1 MASEERRIAGVDD
14 EDAHG
19 RSGEDVTVGPV
30 TTRSPGQRLTTRSAS
45 FIGTLTLAGRVL
57 ERFGAFGQILLIAA
71 FFGATTDA
79 DLYFIASI
87 VPLTVGGIVGESL
100 HVSVLPSLASRPD
113 DEIEDLVRA
122 GFWASLTVLAAATL
136 AYVAVVAVVV
146 EVAVPAGSSDLGPW
160 LAFAPIGILLG
171 LGSYVAA
178 VLLRLEKY
186 VWPPFRS
193 AAATVVSL
201 ALTGLAIWLTD
212 GVVWVALAV
221 TAGYA
226 LAFVLLLAELVST
239 AGRGAV
245 ALPSKAALREVL
257 GLWRRFATSLVGGVL
272 GGQVFVLIER
282 ALAASLG
289 VGAVSAISYAR
300 GVAFTPGVI
309 AQSIALGIYP
319 GMLRAHAARDLAYLR
334 GNYVAALRVTLF
346 VAVSTAAYLAL
357 YSASIA
363 AFLFDRGS
371 LDSNSLLE
379 IHRALAAF
387 SLGVVGSMLM
397 IFTARIFS
405 AIDHFR
411 GIVVAQA
418 FALALFVPL
427 ALLLRP
433 ALGPAG
439 LALAFGIAEVS
450 GGLLGLRMSARRLEL
465 PASTLVREVALPAIA
480 RAAVVAAAL
489 AAFRH
494 GVDPGSAAVEALGGL
509 TVGGVAA
516 LVLLWT
522 SGWPEVSVL
531 GRAARRLRP

>member
-1 MASEERRIAGVDD
+1 M
-14 EDAHG
+14 
-19 RSGEDVTVGPV
+19 

-122 GFWASLTVLAAATL
+122 GFWLSLALLGAATV
-136 AYVAVVAVVV
+136 AYVAVAAVVV

-160 LAFAPIGILLG
+160 LAFAPVGILLG

-201 ALTGLAIWLTD
+201 LLTALAIWLTD
-212 GVVWVALAV
+212 GVLWVALAV

-226 LAFVLLLAELVST
+226 VAFGLLVAELVSA
-239 AGRGAV
+239 AGRAAV
-245 ALPSKAALREVL
+245 ALPSKAALREAV
-257 GLWRRFATSLVGGVL
+257 GFWRRFVTSLVGGVL

-309 AQSIALGIYP
+309 AQSIALGVYP
-319 GMLRAHAARDLAYLR
+319 GMLRAHAARDAVYLR
-334 GNYVAALRVTLF
+334 GNYVGALRVTLF
-346 VAVSTAAYLAL
+346 VALSTAAYLAL
-357 YSASIA
+357 YSASVA

-371 LDSNSLLE
+371 LGANSLLE
-379 IHRALAAF
+379 IDRALAAF
-387 SLGVVGSMLM
+387 SVGVVGSMLM

-411 GIVVAQA
+411 GIVVSQA
-418 FALALFVPL
+418 LALALFVPL

-433 ALGPAG
+433 QLGPAG

-450 GGLLGLRMSARRLEL
+450 GALLGLRMSSLRLGL
-465 PASTLVREVALPAIA
+465 PAGGLVREVALPALV

-489 AAFRH
+489 VAFRH
-494 GVDPGSAAVEALGGL
+494 GLDPVAPAIEALGGL
-509 TVGGVAA
+509 AVGGIVA

-531 GRAARRLRP
+531 RRIARRLRP